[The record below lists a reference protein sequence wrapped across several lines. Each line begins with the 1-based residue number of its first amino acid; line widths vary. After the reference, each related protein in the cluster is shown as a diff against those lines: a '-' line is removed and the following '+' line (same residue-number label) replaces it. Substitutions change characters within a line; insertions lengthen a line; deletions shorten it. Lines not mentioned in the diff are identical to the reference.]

1 MNARE
6 TAWRIFAGELN
17 ASSLERKGDD
27 DTSPSYVVT
36 PLGSMVN
43 RVMAAGVM
51 TEKENIGTDDEPMW
65 KARVQDVTGSFFLNV
80 GRYQPEAAAA
90 MANLDTPAFVA
101 VIGKVR
107 TYSPEEGRVYVSLR
121 PEKIV
126 QIDDRSRNLWILEA
140 AESMW
145 DRLLK
150 VRKAVTNPD
159 AGVNDLIAMGL
170 TSAEAEGITMALDH
184 YGDQDSSRYLSVLQ
198 SALRML
204 LPDREIDLGLPEEV
218 PSAPEE
224 IEVDEEKGDGG
235 MSSADKEDVIL
246 ALIEELDDMRGKG
259 APRSEIDRR
268 AAMEGI
274 SEAEVEEISDALMDK
289 GLVYEPNLGY
299 LRKI

>member
-17 ASSLERKGDD
+17 ASSLEKKGEDEK
-27 DTSPSYVVT
+27 SVSYVIT
-36 PLGSMVN
+36 PLGTMVN
-43 RVMAAGVM
+43 RVLVCGVL

-65 KARVQDVTGSFFLNV
+65 KARVQDVTGSYFLNV

-90 MANLDTPAFVA
+90 MANLDTPSFVA
-101 VIGKVR
+101 VVGKVR

-121 PEKIV
+121 PEKMMS
-126 QIDDRSRNLWILEA
+126 IDGDTRNMWVLDA

-150 VRKAVTNPD
+150 LRKTVSNPD
-159 AGVNDLIAMGL
+159 ADANALIGMGL
-170 TSAEAEGITMALDH
+170 TAQEAEGTILAHEH
-184 YGDQDSSRYLSVLQ
+184 YGDPDSSRYLSVLQ

-204 LPDREIDLGLPEEV
+204 LPDRTIDLGLPEEV
-218 PSAPEE
+218 PDAPEE
-224 IEVDEEKGDGG
+224 IEVEGGDNDSG
-235 MSSADKEDVIL
+235 MSALDKEDVIL
-246 ALIEELDDMRGKG
+246 RLIEELDDIHSKG
-259 APRSEIDRR
+259 APRAEIDRR

-274 SEAEVEEISDALMDK
+274 SEAEVEEISDSLMDK
-289 GLVYEPNLGY
+289 GLIYEPNLGY

>member
-184 YGDQDSSRYLSVLQ
+184 YGDPDSSRYLSVLQ

-204 LPDREIDLGLPEEV
+204 LPG
-218 PSAPEE
+218 
-224 IEVDEEKGDGG
+224 
-235 MSSADKEDVIL
+235 
-246 ALIEELDDMRGKG
+246 
-259 APRSEIDRR
+259 
-268 AAMEGI
+268 
-274 SEAEVEEISDALMDK
+274 
-289 GLVYEPNLGY
+289 
-299 LRKI
+299 